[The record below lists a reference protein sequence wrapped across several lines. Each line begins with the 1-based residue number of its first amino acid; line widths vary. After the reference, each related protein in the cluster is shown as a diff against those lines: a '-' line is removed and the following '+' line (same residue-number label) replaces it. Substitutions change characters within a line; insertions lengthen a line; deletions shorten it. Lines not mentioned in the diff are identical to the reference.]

1 MRLGLA
7 DAVDIALAQR
17 LPVPAILSFDGHYL
31 QVAPRTEREPGIWVA
46 PGPLGRPGV
55 PCLPGLAA
63 VRAGASHCWLT
74 LPSAV
79 HTDDQSA
86 LLLGAGAAIEQV
98 HTIGTTSSHT
108 EVL

>member
-46 PGPLGRPGV
+46 PGPLG
-55 PCLPGLAA
+55 
-63 VRAGASHCWLT
+63 
-74 LPSAV
+74 
-79 HTDDQSA
+79 
-86 LLLGAGAAIEQV
+86 
-98 HTIGTTSSHT
+98 
-108 EVL
+108 